1 VSGRWCPRGSTRE
14 PSVKG
19 WRGWRRRG
27 LPAVLAVGLLGGVDG
42 AAAPP
47 AAGAGVRPAA
57 PAGRAVVR
65 RRGQVLLELPHGLR
79 AELHQGCWTASG
91 RDQQPWTHR
100 PNGPAHRAG
109 APHRRR
115 PRGGSVVRRHRVHAP
130 ELGADYPGRGQEAVV
145 ARRPAQPV
153 HWCGY
158 QGLYALFGLC
168 ANGARSSGRGQ
179 LVDLQGRVL
188 LGRRHAAR
196 NSAGAPCLNRA
207 ANLLHALCSRYVGS
221 GHLLRTLPLPAARS
235 PAGRIRS
242 IDRASPNRP
251 TNERLRG
258 GLCVLRTRSH
268 ARSEH
273 RRTAPAHSPETVA
286 PPSAAEA
293 PESTSETPRPE

>member
-1 VSGRWCPRGSTRE
+1 MRMLTVSGRWCPRGSTRE

-100 PNGPAHRAG
+100 PSGPAHRAG
-109 APHRRR
+109 APHWRR

-179 LVDLQGRVL
+179 LVDLPGRVL
-188 LGRRHAAR
+188 LGRRDPAR

-207 ANLLHALCSRYVGS
+207 ANLLHALFAVRRFRTPVTYTSPPRSTLTSRPHQVD
-221 GHLLRTLPLPAARS
+221 RPREPEPAHKRAI
-235 PAGRIRS
+235 AGRLLDARNRRPPNAS
-242 IDRASPNRP
+242 SRAF
-251 TNERLRG
+251 
-258 GLCVLRTRSH
+258 
-268 ARSEH
+268 
-273 RRTAPAHSPETVA
+273 
-286 PPSAAEA
+286 
-293 PESTSETPRPE
+293 

>member
-1 VSGRWCPRGSTRE
+1 MGCRWCWP
-14 PSVKG
+14 
-19 WRGWRRRG
+19 W
-27 LPAVLAVGLLGGVDG
+27 
-42 AAAPP
+42 
-47 AAGAGVRPAA
+47 
-57 PAGRAVVR
+57 
-65 RRGQVLLELPHGLR
+65 
-79 AELHQGCWTASG
+79 GCWTVSTVRPRRPLPGQESVPPPRQVALSCEGVG
-91 RDQQPWTHR
+91 RCCWSCRTGCGQSSIRVAGPPPVAISNPGRIDPMDQRTGQALRT
-100 PNGPAHRAG
+100 GGVLGAG
-109 APHRRR
+109 ASCDGIAFTHLSWAQIIP
-115 PRGGSVVRRHRVHAP
+115 
-130 ELGADYPGRGQEAVV
+130 VV